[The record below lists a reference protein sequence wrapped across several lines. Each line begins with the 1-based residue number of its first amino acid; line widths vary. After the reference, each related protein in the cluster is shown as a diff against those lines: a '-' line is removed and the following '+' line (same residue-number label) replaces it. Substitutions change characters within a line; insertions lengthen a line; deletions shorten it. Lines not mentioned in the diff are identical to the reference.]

1 MSYNAESFTAYSILS
16 TNMKIMTILGTR
28 PEIIRLS
35 LIIKKLDT
43 VSDHILVH
51 TGQNFSKSLKDVF
64 FKELGV
70 RKPDY
75 YLGAESSSIGAQV
88 AKIIEGSHEILQK
101 HRPDKVLILGD
112 TNSGLAAIP
121 AEKMLI
127 PVYHMEAGNR
137 CYDKTVPEEKNRHI
151 IDAASTYNLPYTPR
165 SRENLLRE
173 GKNPQSVMMSGN
185 PINEVLT
192 HFDKN
197 ISKSPILKKLR
208 LQKNKYFIVTAHRA
222 ENVDNPER
230 LNEVFRGLDLIA
242 KNYKIPVICSIHP
255 RTKEKMKKFS
265 IHPKNN
271 LVLLSEPFGFFDFVR
286 LEKNAF
292 CAISDSG
299 TVQEECCI
307 FQVPTVTIRM
317 TTERPETIECGSN
330 ILSGLDGDKILEC
343 VNLMTNAKNDWVCP
357 QGYLDT
363 NVSTKVVNFILGN
376 NLIV

>member
-1 MSYNAESFTAYSILS
+1 
-16 TNMKIMTILGTR
+16 MTILGTR

-35 LIIKKLDT
+35 LIIKKLDG

-51 TGQNFSKSLKDVF
+51 TGQNYSKSLKDVF

-70 RKPDY
+70 RQPDY

-88 AKIIEGSHEILQK
+88 AKIIEGAHEVLQK
-101 HRPDKVLILGD
+101 HQPDKVLILGD

-137 CYDKTVPEEKNRHI
+137 CYDKTVPEEKNRLI
-151 IDAASTYNLPYTPR
+151 IDAVSSYNLPYTPR

-173 GKNPQSVMMSGN
+173 GKNPQSIMMSGN

-192 HFDKN
+192 HFNKN
-197 ISKSPILKKLR
+197 ISKSSILKKLHLR
-208 LQKNKYFIVTAHRA
+208 KNKYFIVTAHRA
-222 ENVDNPER
+222 ENVDNQER
-230 LNEVFRGLDLIA
+230 LKEIFRGLDLIA
-242 KNYKIPVICSIHP
+242 ENYKLPVICSVHP
-255 RTKEKMKKFS
+255 RTKEKMEKFN
-265 IHPKNN
+265 IYPKNKF
-271 LVLLSEPFGFFDFVR
+271 VRLSEPFGFFDFVQ

-317 TTERPETIECGSN
+317 TTERPETVECGSN
-330 ILSGLDGDKILEC
+330 ILAGLNGEKILEC
-343 VNLMTNAKNDWVCP
+343 VNLMAGKTNDWVYP
-357 QGYLDT
+357 QGYIDA